1 MKDIEYVLTSDGT
14 FTCYSESFD
23 ECYHSTKDGA
33 FKESLKKHIEPAFS
47 LIDTSKEKLTILDI
61 CFGLGY
67 NTLTTLYYLHC
78 FDKNFFFNKLHIV
91 SPEFDES
98 LVHSLDKFPYPEPLQ
113 PFKPIISK
121 IAKTGCYEDKNI
133 RIDVVFGDAREFL
146 QATDLTF
153 DIVYQDAFSPKKNPL
168 LWTKE
173 YFADLAKHLTP
184 DAIITTY
191 SSATPVRMGMV
202 ENSLFVYEPPSAGV
216 RSGTIASPSS
226 KLPLNKIDM
235 ALKKE
240 RNPNAA
246 PLYDF
251 NVE

>member
-1 MKDIEYVLTSDGT
+1 MEFVETADGSY
-14 FTCYSESFD
+14 TCHSKQFD

-47 LIDTSKEKLTILDI
+47 LIDSSKVKLTILDI

-67 NTLTTLYYLHC
+67 NTLTTLYYVK
-78 FDKNFFFNKLHIV
+78 KNAFNYKLHIV

-98 LVHSLDKFPYPEPLQ
+98 LVRSLDKFPYPQTLKS
-113 PFKPIISK
+113 FKPIVSEISK
-121 IAKTGCYEDKNI
+121 TGSYEDENI

-146 QATDLTF
+146 KSTDLTF

-173 YFADLAKHLTP
+173 YFADLSKHLTN

-202 ENSLFVYEPPSAGV
+202 ENSLFVYEPPSSDV

-226 KLPLNKIDM
+226 KLSLNKIDM

-246 PLYDF
+246 PMQDKDF
-251 NVE
+251 KG